1 MNDSADIY
9 QGHIIDHDEISP
21 ELPFTTILLHA
32 GNEPW
37 LAVDVTSRRA
47 GQKLITKYNNSVD
60 DVSFLTEITRLKYRM
75 REL

>member
-1 MNDSADIY
+1 MNDIY

-37 LAVDVTSRRA
+37 LAVDVASR
-47 GQKLITKYNNSVD
+47 KLITKYNNSVD